1 MPANA
6 IDRNMDKGS
15 EYNYRVQVKQRR
27 GCNEAKEC
35 MKREWII
42 ENIIVI

>member
-1 MPANA
+1 MPTNA

-27 GCNEAKEC
+27 DYNEAKEY
-35 MKREWII
+35 MKRQWIK
-42 ENIIVI
+42 ENIIII